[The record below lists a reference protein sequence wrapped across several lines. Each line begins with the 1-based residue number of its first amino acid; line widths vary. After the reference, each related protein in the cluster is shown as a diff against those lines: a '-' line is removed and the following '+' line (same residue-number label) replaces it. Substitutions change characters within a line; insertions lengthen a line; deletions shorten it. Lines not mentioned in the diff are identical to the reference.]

1 MGENNLSF
9 KSVFPGQSR
18 MQTKLSGIFAD
29 LTPDTQRQDEEGAR
43 VMALESW

>member
-29 LTPDTQRQDEEGAR
+29 LTPDTQRQEWREKR
-43 VMALESW
+43 KERWEK